1 MKDNIIL
8 IGMPGAGKST
18 IGVVL
23 AKALGYDFIDSDLAI
38 QAVEGKRLYEII
50 EERGIDGF
58 LDVENRVNA
67 QLQVHRTVIATGG
80 SVIYGAEAMKHL
92 KSIGRVVYI
101 KVPYVALEKR
111 LGNLLKRGVAIR
123 KGNTLKDLYNERVPL
138 YERYADITVEV
149 GNMGI
154 RKAMLAIQAQVEDLE
169 RK

>member
-92 KSIGRVVYI
+92 QSIGRVVYI

>member
-1 MKDNIIL
+1 MTDNIIL

-38 QAVEGKRLYEII
+38 QAAEGKRLYEII
-50 EERGIDGF
+50 GERGIDGF

-80 SVIYGAEAMKHL
+80 SVIYGAEAMEHL

-101 KVPYVALEKR
+101 KVPYTALEKR

-154 RKAMLAIQAQVEDLE
+154 RKAMLAIQSQVEDLE